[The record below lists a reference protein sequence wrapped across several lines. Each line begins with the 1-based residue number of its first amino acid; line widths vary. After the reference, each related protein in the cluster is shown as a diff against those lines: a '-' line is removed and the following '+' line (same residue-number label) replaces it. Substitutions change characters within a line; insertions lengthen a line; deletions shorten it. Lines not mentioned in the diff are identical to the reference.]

1 MARYFYEG
9 IFTVSIY
16 AHFARQGNTVDFAA
30 INQAALRYLPDLA
43 QAWCP
48 EGRRCGG
55 EWSACNPTR
64 PDRHASLSINLTN
77 GAWLDFATGDKG
89 GDVTSLASYL
99 FGLSQVQAARV
110 LAVALNVQT

>member
-1 MARYFYEG
+1 MP
-9 IFTVSIY
+9 IY
-16 AHFARQGNTVDFAA
+16 AEFASKRNRVNFST

-48 EGRRCGG
+48 DGKRCGS

-64 PDRHASLSINLTN
+64 HDRHASLSINLTN

-89 GDVTSLASYL
+89 TDVVSLAAYL
-99 FGLSQVQAARV
+99 FHTSQAAAARTLAAV
-110 LAVALNVQT
+110 LGVR